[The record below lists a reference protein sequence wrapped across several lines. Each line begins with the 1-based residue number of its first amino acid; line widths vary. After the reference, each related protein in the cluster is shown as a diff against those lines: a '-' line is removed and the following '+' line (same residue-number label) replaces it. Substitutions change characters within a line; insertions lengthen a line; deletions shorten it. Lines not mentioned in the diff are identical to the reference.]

1 MLSTTD
7 SLRATSYV
15 FEGGLS
21 STVPPSITS
30 PTNPHI
36 KAVVKLA
43 DRRTRDA
50 ARRTLVEGVREV
62 RLALAAGVAPVEA
75 YLCPELIA
83 GPEAEAAARHLVG
96 LAATGMTEL
105 FYVTPPVFEKL
116 AYRGNSGGLLLVIA
130 YPNPSLDALT
140 FRAAPFVVVVEE
152 AEKPGN
158 LGAVLRT
165 ADAAGVDALIVPT
178 PLETGFLPR
187 NPVSTAASTGTDPHN
202 PNVIRASLGAYFT
215 VSTVAA
221 PTDAAIA
228 WLRRQGIAIVATTP
242 AATTLYTA
250 ADLTGP
256 VAVVM
261 GSEAWGLSETWLAA
275 ADVRLRIP
283 MAGQVDSLNLSA
295 ATALL
300 LYEVVR
306 QRQGSGGAGER
317 G

>member
-1 MLSTTD
+1 MSK
-7 SLRATSYV
+7 
-15 FEGGLS
+15 GGLS
-21 STVPPSITS
+21 IAS
-30 PTNPHI
+30 PTNPRI

-50 ARRTLVEGVREV
+50 ARRTVVEGVREV
-62 RLALAAGVAPVEA
+62 GLALAAGVAPVEA
-75 YLCPELIA
+75 YVCPELIA
-83 GPEAEAAARHLVG
+83 GPEAERAARHLVG
-96 LAATGMTEL
+96 LAASGMTEL
-105 FYVTPPVFEKL
+105 FYVSPPVFEKI

-165 ADAAGVDALIVPT
+165 ADAAGIDALIVPT
-178 PLETGFLPR
+178 LPG
-187 NPVSTAASTGTDPHN
+187 SSGTDLHN

-215 VSTVAA
+215 VPTVAA
-221 PTDAAIA
+221 PAGEAIA
-228 WLRRQGIAIVATTP
+228 WLRRRGIALVATTP
-242 AATTLYTA
+242 AAETLYTA

-275 ADVRLRIP
+275 ADVRVRIP

-306 QRQGSGGAGER
+306 QRGASPRPLGE

>member
-1 MLSTTD
+1 MSKGV
-7 SLRATSYV
+7 TSI
-15 FEGGLS
+15 S
-21 STVPPSITS
+21 S

-36 KAVVKLA
+36 KRVVRLA
-43 DRRTRDA
+43 DRRARDG
-50 ARRTLVEGVREV
+50 ARQTVVEGVREV
-62 RLALAAGVAPVEA
+62 GLALAAGVAPVEA
-75 YLCPELIA
+75 YVCPELIA
-83 GPEAEAAARHLVG
+83 GPEAERVARHLADI
-96 LAATGMTEL
+96 AATGMTEL
-105 FYVTPPVFEKL
+105 FYVTPPVFEKM
-116 AYRGNSGGLLLVIA
+116 AYRGGSGGLLLVIA
-130 YPNPSLDALT
+130 YPRRSLDALT

-178 PLETGFLPR
+178 LPG
-187 NPVSTAASTGTDPHN
+187 SAGTDPHN

-215 VSTVAA
+215 VPVVAA
-221 PTDAAIA
+221 PADQAIA

-242 AATTLYTA
+242 AAEALYTA

-261 GSEAWGLSETWLAA
+261 GSEAWGLSETWLSA
-275 ADVRLRIP
+275 ADVRVRIP

-300 LYEVVR
+300 VYELVR
-306 QRQGSGGAGER
+306 QRGGRGSRGAGEQ

>member
-1 MLSTTD
+1 M
-7 SLRATSYV
+7 TSQ
-15 FEGGLS
+15 
-21 STVPPSITS
+21 ITS

-36 KAVVKLA
+36 KAVVRLA
-43 DRRTRDA
+43 DRRTRDEL
-50 ARRTLVEGVREV
+50 RRTVVEGVREV
-62 RLALAAGVAPVEA
+62 GLALAAGVAPVEA
-75 YLCPELIA
+75 YVCPELIA
-83 GPEAEAAARHLVG
+83 GPEAERAARHLTAI
-96 LAATGMTEL
+96 AATGMTEL
-105 FYVTPPVFEKL
+105 FYVTPPVFERM
-116 AYRGNSGGLLLVIA
+116 AYRGGSGGLLLVIA
-130 YPNPSLDALT
+130 YPHRSLDALT

-187 NPVSTAASTGTDPHN
+187 NPVSTVSTGTDPHN

-215 VSTVAA
+215 VPVVAA
-221 PTDAAIA
+221 PAGEAIA
-228 WLRRQGIAIVATTP
+228 WLRQQGIAIIATTP
-242 AATTLYTA
+242 AAEALYTA

-275 ADVRLRIP
+275 ADVRVRIP

-295 ATALL
+295 ATALVV
-300 LYEVVR
+300 YEVVR
-306 QRQGSGGAGER
+306 QRGALGSRGAGEQ

>member
-1 MLSTTD
+1 MAKLPQT
-7 SLRATSYV
+7 L
-15 FEGGLS
+15 
-21 STVPPSITS
+21 TS

-36 KAVVKLA
+36 KAVVRLA
-43 DRRTRDA
+43 DRKTRDEQ
-50 ARRTLVEGVREV
+50 RRTVVEGVREV
-62 RLALAAGVAPVEA
+62 GLALAAGVAPVEA
-75 YLCPELIA
+75 YVCPELIA
-83 GPEAEAAARHLVG
+83 GPAAERAARHLAG
-96 LAATGMTEL
+96 IAATGMTEL
-105 FYVTPPVFEKL
+105 FTVSPAVFEKM
-116 AYRGNSGGLLLVIA
+116 AYRGHSGKLLLVIA
-130 YPNPSLDALT
+130 YPNPSLDALS
-140 FRAAPFVVVVEE
+140 FRAAPFIVVVEE

-165 ADAAGVDALIVPT
+165 ADAAGVDAVIVPT
-178 PLETGFLPR
+178 LPG
-187 NPVSTAASTGTDPHN
+187 SAGTDAHN

-215 VSTVAA
+215 VPVVAA
-221 PTDAAIA
+221 PAGEAIA

-275 ADVRLRIP
+275 ADGHVRIP

-300 LYEVVR
+300 VYEVVR
-306 QRQGSGGAGER
+306 QRGKQGGGGAGEQ

>member
-1 MLSTTD
+1 MTT
-7 SLRATSYV
+7 TIT
-15 FEGGLS
+15 S
-21 STVPPSITS
+21 ST
-30 PTNPHI
+30 NPRV

-43 DRRTRDA
+43 DRRTRDV
-50 ARRTLVEGVREV
+50 ARRTVVEGVREV
-62 RLALAAGVAPVEA
+62 RLALGAGVAPVEA

-83 GPEAEAAARHLVG
+83 GPEAEAAARHLVT
-96 LAATGMTEL
+96 LAGTGMTEL
-105 FYVTPPVFEKL
+105 FYVSPPVFEKL
-116 AYRGNSGGLLLVIA
+116 AYRGGSGGLLLVIA

-178 PLETGFLPR
+178 LLETGFLGR
-187 NPVSTAASTGTDPHN
+187 NPVSTASTGTDPHN

-215 VSTVAA
+215 VPTVAA
-221 PTDAAIA
+221 PADAAIA
-228 WLRRQGIAIVATTP
+228 WLRRQGIALVATTP

-275 ADVRLRIP
+275 ADVRVRIP

-295 ATALL
+295 ATALV

-306 QRQGSGGAGER
+306 QRGASPHPPGE

>member
-1 MLSTTD
+1 MSK
-7 SLRATSYV
+7 
-15 FEGGLS
+15 GGLS
-21 STVPPSITS
+21 IAS
-30 PTNPHI
+30 PTNPRI

-50 ARRTLVEGVREV
+50 ARRTVVEGVREV
-62 RLALAAGVAPVEA
+62 GLALAAGVAPVEA
-75 YLCPELIA
+75 YVCPELIA
-83 GPEAEAAARHLVG
+83 GPEAERAARHLVG
-96 LAATGMTEL
+96 LAASGMTEL
-105 FYVTPPVFEKL
+105 FYVSPPVFEKI

-178 PLETGFLPR
+178 LSG
-187 NPVSTAASTGTDPHN
+187 SAGTDLHN

-215 VSTVAA
+215 VPTVAA
-221 PTDAAIA
+221 PAGEAIA
-228 WLRRQGIAIVATTP
+228 WLRRQGIALVATTP
-242 AATTLYTA
+242 AAETLYTA

-275 ADVRLRIP
+275 ADARVRIP

-306 QRQGSGGAGER
+306 QRGASPRPLGE

>member
-1 MLSTTD
+1 MSKGV
-7 SLRATSYV
+7 TSI
-15 FEGGLS
+15 S
-21 STVPPSITS
+21 S

-36 KAVVKLA
+36 KRVVRLA
-43 DRRTRDA
+43 DRRARDG
-50 ARRTLVEGVREV
+50 ARQTVVEGVREV
-62 RLALAAGVAPVEA
+62 GLALAAGVAPVEA
-75 YLCPELIA
+75 YVCPELIA
-83 GPEAEAAARHLVG
+83 GPEAERVARHLADI
-96 LAATGMTEL
+96 AATGMTEL
-105 FYVTPPVFEKL
+105 FYVTPPVFEKM
-116 AYRGNSGGLLLVIA
+116 AYRGGSGGLLLVIA
-130 YPNPSLDALT
+130 YPRRSLDALT

-178 PLETGFLPR
+178 LPG
-187 NPVSTAASTGTDPHN
+187 SAGTDPHN

-215 VSTVAA
+215 VPVVAA
-221 PTDAAIA
+221 PADQAIA

-242 AATTLYTA
+242 AAEALYTA

-261 GSEAWGLSETWLAA
+261 GSEAWGLSETWLSA
-275 ADVRLRIP
+275 ADVRVRIP

-306 QRQGSGGAGER
+306 QRQVVGQ
-317 G
+317 

>member
-1 MLSTTD
+1 MSK
-7 SLRATSYV
+7 
-15 FEGGLS
+15 GGLS
-21 STVPPSITS
+21 IAS
-30 PTNPHI
+30 PTNPRI

-50 ARRTLVEGVREV
+50 ARRTVVEGVREV
-62 RLALAAGVAPVEA
+62 GLALAAGVAPVEA
-75 YLCPELIA
+75 YVCPELIA
-83 GPEAEAAARHLVG
+83 GPEAERAARHLVG
-96 LAATGMTEL
+96 LAASGMTEL
-105 FYVTPPVFEKL
+105 FYVSPPVFEKI

-165 ADAAGVDALIVPT
+165 ADAAGIDALIVPT
-178 PLETGFLPR
+178 LPG
-187 NPVSTAASTGTDPHN
+187 SSGTDLHN

-215 VSTVAA
+215 VPTVAA
-221 PTDAAIA
+221 PAGEAIA
-228 WLRRQGIAIVATTP
+228 WLRRRGIALVATTP
-242 AATTLYTA
+242 AAETLYTA

-275 ADVRLRIP
+275 ADMRVRIP

-295 ATALL
+295 ATALVV
-300 LYEVVR
+300 YEVVR
-306 QRQGSGGAGER
+306 QRGRGE
-317 G
+317 

>member
-1 MLSTTD
+1 MSK
-7 SLRATSYV
+7 
-15 FEGGLS
+15 GGLS
-21 STVPPSITS
+21 IAS
-30 PTNPHI
+30 PTNPRI

-50 ARRTLVEGVREV
+50 ARRTVVEGVREV
-62 RLALAAGVAPVEA
+62 GLALAAGVAPVEA
-75 YLCPELIA
+75 YVCPELIA
-83 GPEAEAAARHLVG
+83 GPEAERAARHLVG
-96 LAATGMTEL
+96 LAASGMTEL
-105 FYVTPPVFEKL
+105 FYVSPPVFEKI

-165 ADAAGVDALIVPT
+165 ADAAGIDALIVPT
-178 PLETGFLPR
+178 LPG
-187 NPVSTAASTGTDPHN
+187 SAGTDLHN

-215 VSTVAA
+215 VPTVAA
-221 PTDAAIA
+221 PAGEAIA
-228 WLRRQGIAIVATTP
+228 WLRRQGIALVATTP
-242 AATTLYTA
+242 AAETLYTA

-275 ADVRLRIP
+275 ADVRVRIP

-306 QRQGSGGAGER
+306 QRGASPRPLGE

>member
-1 MLSTTD
+1 MTTQ
-7 SLRATSYV
+7 
-15 FEGGLS
+15 
-21 STVPPSITS
+21 ITS
-30 PTNPHI
+30 PTNPHV
-36 KAVVKLA
+36 KAVVRLG
-43 DRRTRDA
+43 DRRTRDEL
-50 ARRTLVEGVREV
+50 RRTVVEGVREV
-62 RLALAAGVAPVEA
+62 GLALATGVAPVEA
-75 YLCPELIA
+75 YVCPELIA
-83 GPEAEAAARHLVG
+83 GPEAERAARHLADI
-96 LAATGMTEL
+96 AATGMTEL

-116 AYRGNSGGLLLVIA
+116 AYRGGSGGLLLVIA
-130 YPNPSLDALT
+130 YPNPSLDALS
-140 FRAAPFVVVVEE
+140 FRAAPFVVIVEE

-165 ADAAGVDALIVPT
+165 ADAAGVDAVIVPT
-178 PLETGFLPR
+178 LPG
-187 NPVSTAASTGTDPHN
+187 SAGTDPHN

-215 VSTVAA
+215 VPVVAA
-221 PTDAAIA
+221 PAGEAIA
-228 WLRRQGIAIVATTP
+228 WLRQQGIAIVATTP

-275 ADVRLRIP
+275 ADVRVRIP

-300 LYEVVR
+300 VYELVR
-306 QRQGSGGAGER
+306 QRGGRGSRGAGEQ

>member
-1 MLSTTD
+1 MPT
-7 SLRATSYV
+7 
-15 FEGGLS
+15 
-21 STVPPSITS
+21 SITS
-30 PTNPHI
+30 PTNPRI

-50 ARRTLVEGVREV
+50 ARRTVVEGVREV
-62 RLALAAGVAPVEA
+62 GLALGRGVAPVEA
-75 YLCPELIA
+75 YVCPELIA
-83 GPEAEAAARHLVG
+83 GPEAERAARHLVG
-96 LAATGMTEL
+96 LAASGLTEL
-105 FYVTPPVFEKL
+105 FYVSPPVFEKM
-116 AYRGNSGGLLLVIA
+116 AYRGQSGGLLLVIA

-178 PLETGFLPR
+178 LLETEFLGR
-187 NPVSTAASTGTDPHN
+187 NSVSTGTDPHN

-215 VSTVAA
+215 VPTVAA
-221 PTDAAIA
+221 PADASIA

-242 AATTLYTA
+242 AATTLYTD

-261 GSEAWGLSETWLAA
+261 GSEAWGLSETWLGA
-275 ADVRLRIP
+275 ADVRVRIP
-283 MAGQVDSLNLSA
+283 MAGKVDSLNLSA

-306 QRQGSGGAGER
+306 QRGMRKTQGGREAGEQ

>member
-1 MLSTTD
+1 MSK
-7 SLRATSYV
+7 
-15 FEGGLS
+15 GGLS
-21 STVPPSITS
+21 IAS
-30 PTNPHI
+30 PTNPRI

-50 ARRTLVEGVREV
+50 ARRTVVEGVREV
-62 RLALAAGVAPVEA
+62 GLALAAGLAPVEA
-75 YLCPELIA
+75 YVCPELIA
-83 GPEAEAAARHLVG
+83 GPEAERAARHLVG
-96 LAATGMTEL
+96 LAASGMTEL
-105 FYVTPPVFEKL
+105 FYVSPPVFEKI

-165 ADAAGVDALIVPT
+165 ADAAGIDALIVPT
-178 PLETGFLPR
+178 LPG
-187 NPVSTAASTGTDPHN
+187 SSWTDLHN

-215 VSTVAA
+215 VPTVAA
-221 PTDAAIA
+221 PAGEAIA
-228 WLRRQGIAIVATTP
+228 WLRRRGIALVATTP
-242 AATTLYTA
+242 AAETLYTA

-275 ADVRLRIP
+275 ADVRVRIP

-306 QRQGSGGAGER
+306 QRGASPRPLGE